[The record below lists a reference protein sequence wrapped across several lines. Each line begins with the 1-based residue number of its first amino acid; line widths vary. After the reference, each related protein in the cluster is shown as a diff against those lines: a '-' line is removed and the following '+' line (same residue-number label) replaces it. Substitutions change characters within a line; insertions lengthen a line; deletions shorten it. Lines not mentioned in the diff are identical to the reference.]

1 MSTQGILI
9 SSDNI
14 DQTLMTSRS
23 ANSAPILSL
32 PPLPCS
38 QVNVDQEN
46 HRPRNSKSPAKVLKP
61 QIISPRL
68 IFQSNKNENNG
79 KNLDPHDSS
88 DNIRTRNSNGRL
100 NRATIHSTNPNMS
113 YCSKII
119 SNDNEKPIYR
129 STSTHSHS
137 TQKPSNIKRYTTNP
151 RSSSPSKESP
161 RSNLSPTQFKFPLFP
176 PAPHRSDKFTGT
188 DKIAYKIWMKE
199 RAKYE
204 KWESSRILYDT
215 RFSEGNLPACYKI
228 IERLNVELAELSK
241 AIREDECR
249 RIFPE
254 EPPKPAEFCPP
265 NVKEAK
271 QWYQQKVKYE
281 AWENA
286 FVLFQE
292 NTAKGDTNACKKLID
307 IIQMSLYN
315 PNYKSDLSSS
325 QPISSRRHADARS
338 TIITEGEPYISKPQ
352 IVKFAPNPPL
362 VSVATTGSQNLL
374 SSTSGLKSGRPKLK
388 PPASWG
394 KPRAKSED
402 KEKNN
407 EKNSHVSFSH
417 PEVPVTAAARITV
430 DNHTDKNGEELSIHT
445 IDLQLAELNTSLDNF
460 FSSTQL

>member
-1 MSTQGILI
+1 
-9 SSDNI
+9 
-14 DQTLMTSRS
+14 
-23 ANSAPILSL
+23 
-32 PPLPCS
+32 
-38 QVNVDQEN
+38 
-46 HRPRNSKSPAKVLKP
+46 
-61 QIISPRL
+61 
-68 IFQSNKNENNG
+68 
-79 KNLDPHDSS
+79 
-88 DNIRTRNSNGRL
+88 
-100 NRATIHSTNPNMS
+100 
-113 YCSKII
+113 
-119 SNDNEKPIYR
+119 
-129 STSTHSHS
+129 
-137 TQKPSNIKRYTTNP
+137 
-151 RSSSPSKESP
+151 
-161 RSNLSPTQFKFPLFP
+161 
-176 PAPHRSDKFTGT
+176 
-188 DKIAYKIWMKE
+188 MKE

-292 NTAKGDTNACKKLID
+292 NTAKGDTNACKKLVD

-325 QPISSRRHADARS
+325 QPLSSRRHADSVRNS
-338 TIITEGEPYISKPQ
+338 IITDGEPYISKPQ
-352 IVKFAPNPPL
+352 IVKFAPPP
-362 VSVATTGSQNLL
+362 VSIPTTGSQSLLL
-374 SSTSGLKSGRPKLK
+374 SNSGLKSSRPKLK
-388 PPASWG
+388 PPASWT
-394 KPRAKSED
+394 KPRARSDD

-407 EKNSHVSFSH
+407 EKNCHVSFCEH
-417 PEVPVTAAARITV
+417 EAVTSRFSV
-430 DNHTDKNGEELSIHT
+430 DTPSEKKNGVELSIHT